1 MIVNLNRF
9 ITTALYVGLLQFL
22 SISFKV
28 IQSFKSC
35 MQEEEKGKNQRYKKI
50 KSTDKNGEENDI
62 LCSSHSKNVP

>member
-28 IQSFKSC
+28 KQSFKSC

-50 KSTDKNGEENDI
+50 KSTDING
-62 LCSSHSKNVP
+62 